1 MSINRQVKS
10 RFDLTSDI
18 GNSTENNPTA
28 DKILTRR
35 SHRKNKHLFAT
46 NPWKSINDPDD
57 IEIR

>member
-1 MSINRQVKS
+1 MSINHQVKS

-35 SHRKNKHLFAT
+35 NHRAISDEAISKNQGISGTHT
-46 NPWKSINDPDD
+46 
-57 IEIR
+57 